1 MSRIVVLGGAGFLGS
16 HLCDALVK
24 RGDEVVAVDNFS
36 TGSKANL
43 QQLNTAKNFSVVD
56 ADICEPIE
64 IAGRV
69 ELVFNFAS
77 PASPKKYLQIPIQT
91 LQAGSLG
98 TENAVQLAL
107 KNNARLI
114 MASTSEVYGDPLTT
128 PQSETYF
135 GNVNPIGVRSC
146 YDEAKRFAE
155 ALLMAHSRVSGL
167 NLGIVRIFNTYGPR
181 LDPDDGRVVS
191 TLISQAV
198 SNQDLT
204 VHGDG
209 KQSRSFCY
217 VDDLIRGVIALA
229 DSNEIGPINLGNDK
243 EISVLE
249 LANLVLKIN
258 QSSNKITFTQAMD
271 DDPQQRCPDLTL
283 AKSKLN
289 WSPTISVEYGLSR
302 TIEWF
307 RSIRHEDRQLFR

>member
-36 TGSKANL
+36 TGSKNNL
-43 QQLNTAKNFSVVD
+43 QQLNNAKNFSVVD

-64 IAGRV
+64 ISGRV
-69 ELVFNFAS
+69 DLVLNFAS

-283 AKSKLN
+283 ANSKLN
-289 WSPTISVEYGLSR
+289 WSPTISIEDGLSR
-302 TIEWF
+302 TIDWF
-307 RSIRHEDRQLFR
+307 KSKRV

>member
-16 HLCDALVK
+16 HLCNALVK
-24 RGDEVVAVDNFS
+24 RGDEVIAVDNFS
-36 TGSKANL
+36 TGSKNNL
-43 QQLNTAKNFSVVD
+43 QQLNNAKNFSVVD

-69 ELVFNFAS
+69 DLVLNFAS

-289 WSPTISVEYGLSR
+289 WSPTISVEDGLSR
-302 TIEWF
+302 TIDWF
-307 RSIRHEDRQLFR
+307 KSKRV

>member
-36 TGSKANL
+36 TGSKNNL
-43 QQLNTAKNFSVVD
+43 QQLNNAKNFSVVD

-69 ELVFNFAS
+69 DLVLNFAS

-135 GNVNPIGVRSC
+135 GNVNPIGVCSC

-229 DSNEIGPINLGNDK
+229 DSNEIGPINLGNNK

-283 AKSKLN
+283 ANSKLN
-289 WSPTISVEYGLSR
+289 WSPTISIEDGLSR
-302 TIEWF
+302 TIDWF
-307 RSIRHEDRQLFR
+307 KSKRV

>member
-16 HLCDALVK
+16 HLCDAFVG

-36 TGSKANL
+36 TGSKKNL
-43 QQLNTAKNFSVVD
+43 EHLIQLKNFSLIK
-56 ADICEPIE
+56 ADICQN
-64 IAGRV
+64 IAVAGKV
-69 ELVFNFAS
+69 DIVMNFAS
-77 PASPKKYLQIPIQT
+77 PASPKKYMQMPIET
-91 LQAGSLG
+91 LQTGSLG

-107 KNNARLI
+107 KSDARLI
-114 MASTSEVYGDPLTT
+114 MASTSEIYGDPLVS
-128 PQSETYF
+128 PQSETYY
-135 GNVNPIGVRSC
+135 GNVNPIGFRSC
-146 YDEAKRFAE
+146 YDEAKRFSE

-167 NLGIVRIFNTYGPR
+167 NLGIARIFNTYGPR
-181 LDPDDGRVVS
+181 LNPDDGRVVS

-209 KQSRSFCY
+209 KQRRSFCY

-229 DSNEIGPINLGNDK
+229 DANEIGPINLGNDN
-243 EISVLE
+243 EITVLE
-249 LANLVLKIN
+249 LANLVLSLNK
-258 QSSNKITFTQAMD
+258 SSNKITFTSAMD

-289 WSPTISVEYGLSR
+289 WSPTISVEDGLSG
-302 TIEWF
+302 TIDWF
-307 RSIRHEDRQLFR
+307 KNQI

>member
-1 MSRIVVLGGAGFLGS
+1 MLGGAGFLGS

-36 TGSKANL
+36 TGSKNNL
-43 QQLNTAKNFSVVD
+43 QQLNKEKNFSVVH

-64 IAGRV
+64 ITGRV
-69 ELVFNFAS
+69 DLVLNFAS

-98 TENAVQLAL
+98 TESAAQLAL

-289 WSPTISVEYGLSR
+289 WSPTISVEDGLSR
-302 TIEWF
+302 TIDWF
-307 RSIRHEDRQLFR
+307 KSKRV

>member
-36 TGSKANL
+36 TGSKNNL
-43 QQLNTAKNFSVVD
+43 QQLNDSKNFSVVD

-69 ELVFNFAS
+69 DLVLNLAS
-77 PASPKKYLQIPIQT
+77 PASPKKYLQIPVQT

-114 MASTSEVYGDPLTT
+114 MASTSEVYGDPLTS

-229 DSNEIGPINLGNDK
+229 NSNEIGPINLGNDK

-289 WSPTISVEYGLSR
+289 WSPTISVEDGLSR
-302 TIEWF
+302 TIDWF
-307 RSIRHEDRQLFR
+307 KSKLV

>member
-16 HLCDALVK
+16 HLCDAFVN
-24 RGDEVVAVDNFS
+24 RGDEVVAVDNFL
-36 TGSKANL
+36 TGSKRNL
-43 QQLNTAKNFSVVD
+43 QHLTNLKNFSLLD

-64 IAGRV
+64 VSGKV
-69 ELVFNFAS
+69 DVVLNFAS
-77 PASPKKYLQIPIQT
+77 PASPKKYLQMPIQT
-91 LQAGSLG
+91 LQAGSFG

-107 KNNARLI
+107 KNNARLV

-146 YDEAKRFAE
+146 YDEAKRFSE
-155 ALLMAHSRVSGL
+155 ALLMAHSRISDL

-191 TLISQAV
+191 SLISQAV
-198 SNQDLT
+198 SNQVLT

-209 KQSRSFCY
+209 TQSRSFCY
-217 VDDLIRGVIALA
+217 VDDLIRGIIALV
-229 DSNEIGPINLGNDK
+229 DSSEIGPINLGNNQ

-249 LANLVLKIN
+249 LANLVLKLN
-258 QSSNKITFTQAMD
+258 RSSNRIIFTEAMD
-271 DDPQQRCPDLTL
+271 DDPHQRCPDLTL

-289 WSPTISVEYGLSR
+289 WSPTISVEDGLSR
-302 TIEWF
+302 TIDWF
-307 RSIRHEDRQLFR
+307 KSNRV

>member
-1 MSRIVVLGGAGFLGS
+1 MLGGAGFLGS
-16 HLCDALVK
+16 HLCDVFVG
-24 RGDEVVAVDNFS
+24 RGDVVVAVDNCS
-36 TGSKANL
+36 TGSKKNLKQFAN
-43 QQLNTAKNFSVVD
+43 AENFSFIE
-56 ADICEPIE
+56 ADICRPIE
-64 IAGRV
+64 VVG
-69 ELVFNFAS
+69 LVDVVLNFAS

-98 TENAVQLAL
+98 TENAIQLAL

-114 MASTSEVYGDPLTT
+114 MASTSEIYGDPLIT
-128 PQSETYF
+128 PQREAYF
-135 GNVNPIGVRSC
+135 GNVNPVGVRSC
-146 YDEAKRFAE
+146 YDEAKRFSE

-167 NLGIVRIFNTYGPR
+167 NLGIARIFNTYGPR
-181 LDPDDGRVVS
+181 LDPYDGRVVS

-198 SNQDLT
+198 NNQDLT

-217 VDDLIRGVIALA
+217 VDDLIRGIVALT
-229 DSNEIGPINLGNDK
+229 DSNEVGPINLGNDK

-249 LANLVLKIN
+249 LAHLVLRTN
-258 QSSNKITFTQAMD
+258 QTSNKISFTQAMD

-289 WSPTISVEYGLSR
+289 WSPTTSIEDGISR
-302 TIEWF
+302 TIDWF
-307 RSIRHEDRQLFR
+307 KRDHL

>member
-1 MSRIVVLGGAGFLGS
+1 VSRIVVLGGAGFLGS

>member
-1 MSRIVVLGGAGFLGS
+1 MLGGAGFLGS

-36 TGSKANL
+36 TGSKNNL
-43 QQLNTAKNFSVVD
+43 QQLNDSKNFSVVD

-69 ELVFNFAS
+69 DLVLNFAS
-77 PASPKKYLQIPIQT
+77 PASPKKYLQIPVQT

-114 MASTSEVYGDPLTT
+114 MASTSEVYGDPLTS

-229 DSNEIGPINLGNDK
+229 NSNEIGPINLGNDK

-289 WSPTISVEYGLSR
+289 WSPTISVEDGLSR
-302 TIEWF
+302 TIDWF
-307 RSIRHEDRQLFR
+307 KSKLV

>member
-1 MSRIVVLGGAGFLGS
+1 VSRIVVLGGAGFLGS

-36 TGSKANL
+36 TGSKNNL
-43 QQLNTAKNFSVVD
+43 QQLNKAKNFSVVD

-64 IAGRV
+64 ITGRV
-69 ELVFNFAS
+69 DLVLNFAS

-289 WSPTISVEYGLSR
+289 WSPTISVENGLSR
-302 TIEWF
+302 TIDWF
-307 RSIRHEDRQLFR
+307 KSKRV

>member
-1 MSRIVVLGGAGFLGS
+1 VLGGAGFLGS

-36 TGSKANL
+36 TGSKNNL
-43 QQLNTAKNFSVVD
+43 QQLNNAKNFSVVD

-64 IAGRV
+64 ISGRV
-69 ELVFNFAS
+69 DLVLNFAS

-283 AKSKLN
+283 ANSKLN
-289 WSPTISVEYGLSR
+289 WSPTISIEDGLSR
-302 TIEWF
+302 TIDWF
-307 RSIRHEDRQLFR
+307 KSKRV

>member
-1 MSRIVVLGGAGFLGS
+1 VSRIVVLGGAGFLGS

-36 TGSKANL
+36 TGSKNNL
-43 QQLNTAKNFSVVD
+43 QQLNNAKSFSVVD

-69 ELVFNFAS
+69 DLVLNFAS

-289 WSPTISVEYGLSR
+289 WSPTISVENGLSR
-302 TIEWF
+302 TIDWF
-307 RSIRHEDRQLFR
+307 KSKRV

>member
-36 TGSKANL
+36 TGSKNNL
-43 QQLNTAKNFSVVD
+43 QQLNNAKNFSVVD

-69 ELVFNFAS
+69 DLVLNFAS

-114 MASTSEVYGDPLTT
+114 MASTSEVYGDPLTS
-128 PQSETYF
+128 PQSESYF

-217 VDDLIRGVIALA
+217 VDDLIRGIIALA

-289 WSPTISVEYGLSR
+289 WSPTISVEDGLSR
-302 TIEWF
+302 TIDWF
-307 RSIRHEDRQLFR
+307 KSKRV

>member
-1 MSRIVVLGGAGFLGS
+1 MLGGAGFLGS

-36 TGSKANL
+36 TGSKNNL
-43 QQLNTAKNFSVVD
+43 QQLNNAKNFSVVD

-69 ELVFNFAS
+69 DLVLNFAS

-198 SNQDLT
+198 SNQVLT

-209 KQSRSFCY
+209 EQSRSFCY

-289 WSPTISVEYGLSR
+289 WSPTISVEDGLSR
-302 TIEWF
+302 TIDWF
-307 RSIRHEDRQLFR
+307 KSKRV

>member
-1 MSRIVVLGGAGFLGS
+1 VLGGSGFLGS

-36 TGSKANL
+36 TGSKNNL
-43 QQLNTAKNFSVVD
+43 QQLNNAKNFSVVD

-64 IAGRV
+64 ISGRV
-69 ELVFNFAS
+69 DLVLNFAS

-229 DSNEIGPINLGNDK
+229 DSNEIGPINLGNNK

-283 AKSKLN
+283 ANSKLN
-289 WSPTISVEYGLSR
+289 WSPTISIEDGLSR
-302 TIEWF
+302 TIDWF
-307 RSIRHEDRQLFR
+307 KSKRV

>member
-24 RGDEVVAVDNFS
+24 RGDEVIAVDNFS
-36 TGSKANL
+36 TGSKNNL
-43 QQLNTAKNFSVVD
+43 QQLNNAKNFSVVD

-64 IAGRV
+64 ITGRV
-69 ELVFNFAS
+69 DLVLNFAS

-107 KNNARLI
+107 KKNARLI

-289 WSPTISVEYGLSR
+289 WSPTISVENGLSR
-302 TIEWF
+302 TIDWF
-307 RSIRHEDRQLFR
+307 KSKRV

>member
-1 MSRIVVLGGAGFLGS
+1 VSRIVVLGGAGFLGS

-36 TGSKANL
+36 TGSKNNL
-43 QQLNTAKNFSVVD
+43 QQLNNAKNFSVVD

-69 ELVFNFAS
+69 DLVLNFAS

-289 WSPTISVEYGLSR
+289 WSPTVSVENGLSR
-302 TIEWF
+302 TIDWF
-307 RSIRHEDRQLFR
+307 KSKRV

>member
-36 TGSKANL
+36 TGSKNNL
-43 QQLNTAKNFSVVD
+43 QQLNNAKNFSVVD

-69 ELVFNFAS
+69 DLVLNFAS

-229 DSNEIGPINLGNDK
+229 DSNEIGPINLGNNK

-283 AKSKLN
+283 ANSKLN
-289 WSPTISVEYGLSR
+289 WSPTISIEDGLSR
-302 TIEWF
+302 TIDWF
-307 RSIRHEDRQLFR
+307 KSKRV

>member
-1 MSRIVVLGGAGFLGS
+1 MLGGSGFLGS

-36 TGSKANL
+36 TGSKNNL
-43 QQLNTAKNFSVVD
+43 QQLNNAKNFSVVD

-64 IAGRV
+64 ISGRV
-69 ELVFNFAS
+69 DLVLNFAS

-229 DSNEIGPINLGNDK
+229 DSNEIGPINLGNNK

-283 AKSKLN
+283 ANSKLN
-289 WSPTISVEYGLSR
+289 WSPTISIEDGLSR
-302 TIEWF
+302 TIDWF
-307 RSIRHEDRQLFR
+307 KSKRV

>member
-36 TGSKANL
+36 TGSKNNL
-43 QQLNTAKNFSVVD
+43 QQLNNVKNFSVVD

-69 ELVFNFAS
+69 DLVLNFAS

-98 TENAVQLAL
+98 TENAAQLAL

-114 MASTSEVYGDPLTT
+114 MASTSEVYGDPLTS

-209 KQSRSFCY
+209 RQSRSFCY

-258 QSSNKITFTQAMD
+258 RSSNKITFTQAMD

-289 WSPTISVEYGLSR
+289 WSPTISVEDGLSR
-302 TIEWF
+302 TIDWF
-307 RSIRHEDRQLFR
+307 KSKRV

>member
-1 MSRIVVLGGAGFLGS
+1 VSRIVVLGGAGFLGS

-36 TGSKANL
+36 TGSKNNL
-43 QQLNTAKNFSVVD
+43 QQLNNAKNFSVVD

-69 ELVFNFAS
+69 DLVLNFAS

-114 MASTSEVYGDPLTT
+114 MASTSEVYGDPLKT

-289 WSPTISVEYGLSR
+289 WSPTISVEDGLSR
-302 TIEWF
+302 TIDWF
-307 RSIRHEDRQLFR
+307 KSKRV

>member
-24 RGDEVVAVDNFS
+24 RGDEVVVVDNFS
-36 TGSKANL
+36 TGSKNNL
-43 QQLNTAKNFSVVD
+43 QQLNNAKNFSVVD

-69 ELVFNFAS
+69 DLVLNFAS

-198 SNQDLT
+198 SNQVLT

-209 KQSRSFCY
+209 EQSRSFCY

-289 WSPTISVEYGLSR
+289 WSPTISVEDGLSR
-302 TIEWF
+302 TIDWF
-307 RSIRHEDRQLFR
+307 KSKRV

>member
-36 TGSKANL
+36 TGSKNNL
-43 QQLNTAKNFSVVD
+43 QQLNDSKNFSVVD

-69 ELVFNFAS
+69 DLVLNFAS

-98 TENAVQLAL
+98 TENAAQLAL

-114 MASTSEVYGDPLTT
+114 MASTSEVYGDPLTS

-229 DSNEIGPINLGNDK
+229 NSNEIGPINLGNDK

-258 QSSNKITFTQAMD
+258 RSSNKITFTQAMD

-289 WSPTISVEYGLSR
+289 WSPTISVEDGLSR
-302 TIEWF
+302 TIDWF
-307 RSIRHEDRQLFR
+307 KSKLV

>member
-24 RGDEVVAVDNFS
+24 REDEVVAVDNFS
-36 TGSKANL
+36 TGSKNNL
-43 QQLNTAKNFSVVD
+43 QQLNNAKNFSVVD

-69 ELVFNFAS
+69 DLVLNFAS

-114 MASTSEVYGDPLTT
+114 MASTSEVYGDPLTS

-209 KQSRSFCY
+209 RQSRSFCY

-289 WSPTISVEYGLSR
+289 WSPTISVEDGLSR
-302 TIEWF
+302 TIDWF
-307 RSIRHEDRQLFR
+307 KSKRV

>member
-1 MSRIVVLGGAGFLGS
+1 VSRIVVLGGAGFLGS

-36 TGSKANL
+36 TGSKNNL
-43 QQLNTAKNFSVVD
+43 QQLNNAKNFSVVD

-69 ELVFNFAS
+69 DLVLNFAS

-283 AKSKLN
+283 ARHKLN
-289 WSPTISVEYGLSR
+289 WSPTISVEDGLSR
-302 TIEWF
+302 TIDWF
-307 RSIRHEDRQLFR
+307 KSKRV

>member
-1 MSRIVVLGGAGFLGS
+1 VLGGAGFLGS

-36 TGSKANL
+36 TGSKNNL
-43 QQLNTAKNFSVVD
+43 QQLNNAKNFSVVD

-69 ELVFNFAS
+69 DLVLNFAS

-114 MASTSEVYGDPLTT
+114 MASTSEVYGDPLTS

-289 WSPTISVEYGLSR
+289 WSPTISVEDGLSR
-302 TIEWF
+302 TIDWF
-307 RSIRHEDRQLFR
+307 KSKRV

>member
-36 TGSKANL
+36 TGSKNNL
-43 QQLNTAKNFSVVD
+43 QQLNNAKNFSVVD

-69 ELVFNFAS
+69 DLVLNFAS

-91 LQAGSLG
+91 LQTGSLG
-98 TENAVQLAL
+98 TQNAAQLAL

-114 MASTSEVYGDPLTT
+114 MASTSEVYGDPLTS
-128 PQSETYF
+128 PQSESYF

-209 KQSRSFCY
+209 RQSRSFCY

-289 WSPTISVEYGLSR
+289 WSPTISVEDGLSR
-302 TIEWF
+302 TIDWF
-307 RSIRHEDRQLFR
+307 KSKRV

>member
-36 TGSKANL
+36 TGSKNNL
-43 QQLNTAKNFSVVD
+43 QQLNNAKNFSVVD

-69 ELVFNFAS
+69 DLVLNFAS

-98 TENAVQLAL
+98 TENAAQLAL

-114 MASTSEVYGDPLTT
+114 MASTSEVYGDPLTS
-128 PQSETYF
+128 PQSESYF

-209 KQSRSFCY
+209 RQSRSFCY

-289 WSPTISVEYGLSR
+289 WSPTISVEDGLSR
-302 TIEWF
+302 TIDWF
-307 RSIRHEDRQLFR
+307 KSKRV

>member
-1 MSRIVVLGGAGFLGS
+1 MLGGAGFLGS

-36 TGSKANL
+36 TGSKNNL
-43 QQLNTAKNFSVVD
+43 QQLNSAKNFSVVD

-69 ELVFNFAS
+69 DLVLNFAS

-289 WSPTISVEYGLSR
+289 WSPTISVEDGLSR
-302 TIEWF
+302 TIDWF
-307 RSIRHEDRQLFR
+307 KSKRV

>member
-36 TGSKANL
+36 TGSKNNL
-43 QQLNTAKNFSVVD
+43 QQLNNAKNFSVVD

-64 IAGRV
+64 ITGRV
-69 ELVFNFAS
+69 DLVLNFAS

-107 KNNARLI
+107 KKNARLI

-289 WSPTISVEYGLSR
+289 WSPTISVENGLSR
-302 TIEWF
+302 TIDWF
-307 RSIRHEDRQLFR
+307 KSKRV

>member
-36 TGSKANL
+36 TGSKNNL
-43 QQLNTAKNFSVVD
+43 QQLNNAKNFSVVD

-64 IAGRV
+64 ISGRV
-69 ELVFNFAS
+69 DLVLNFAS

-229 DSNEIGPINLGNDK
+229 DSNEIGPINLGNNK

-283 AKSKLN
+283 ANSKLN
-289 WSPTISVEYGLSR
+289 WSPTISIEDGLSR
-302 TIEWF
+302 TIDWF
-307 RSIRHEDRQLFR
+307 KSKRV